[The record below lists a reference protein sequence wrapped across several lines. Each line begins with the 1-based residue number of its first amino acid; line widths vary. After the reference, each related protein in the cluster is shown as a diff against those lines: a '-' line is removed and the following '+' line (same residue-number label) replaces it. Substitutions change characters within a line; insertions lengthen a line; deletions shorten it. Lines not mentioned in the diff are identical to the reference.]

1 MILVVLLLVIA
12 VLSAGSMVV
21 RTVSRIWLRHWV
33 EQRLHGSDRV
43 EVYLERPQR
52 LIIAA
57 GTGLALAVFAS
68 GVFIALRGFT
78 VARTAQFLVI
88 AAIVIMLLGQA
99 LPRAIARRWA
109 PELVPVLLPPLRLID
124 LVSYPFSAL
133 ARRVVGHHDH
143 ADDEDETR
151 EGIEDL
157 LREGELEGV
166 GQREEIA
173 IITGVVEFGQKTVAE
188 VMTPASE
195 VFALDRALPPL
206 ELARAIAS
214 GGYSRVPIH
223 EGPRGN
229 VVGMVH
235 AFDVIKAGG
244 DQAPPLRPVA
254 EARPATAC
262 NELLFEML
270 RRRIHLAVVR
280 DDAGGLAGIVT
291 MEDLLEELVGDIH
304 DEHDEPATAHPVA
317 TERAA
322 P

>member
-1 MILVVLLLVIA
+1 MIILFALLLVVA

-21 RTVSRIWLRHWV
+21 RSVSRIWLRHWV
-33 EQRLHGSDRV
+33 EQRLHGSDRA

-57 GTGLALAVFAS
+57 GTGLALTVFAA

-78 VARTAQFLVI
+78 PGRTAEFVVLGTL
-88 AAIVIMLLGQA
+88 VIMLFGQA

-109 PELVPVLLPPLRLID
+109 PELVPILLPPLRLLD

-133 ARRVVGHHDH
+133 ARRLVGRH
-143 ADDEDETR
+143 ARRDVEDDTR

-188 VMTPASE
+188 VMTPAAE

-206 ELARAIAS
+206 ELARAIAH
-214 GGYSRVPIH
+214 GGYSRVPIY
-223 EGPRGN
+223 EGTRGN

-244 DQAPPLRPVA
+244 DEAPPLRPVA
-254 EARPATAC
+254 EARLTTPC

-270 RRRIHLAVVR
+270 RRRIHLAAVR
-280 DDAGGLAGIVT
+280 DEAGELAGIVT

-304 DEHDEPATAHPVA
+304 DEHDEPAAAQPVGD
-317 TERAA
+317 
-322 P
+322 